1 MKQSNA
7 RGKDSMKIKVK
18 CPKCQYE
25 FEIEIRDEHIR
36 RAFTELLML
45 GLGKSPNEIAI
56 ATLQSLLK

>member
-1 MKQSNA
+1 
-7 RGKDSMKIKVK
+7 MKIKVK